1 MTNTAIPQN
10 SIEPKTRSAMVD
22 FSLMLCVPLIVA
34 IFIHGVSAIVTVAIS
49 VITCAIL
56 LVLGKFFFKATAT
69 FKDSSPFV
77 VGVSVALLLPPTSP
91 WWMTV
96 ITAVFAMG
104 VCVLPFGTLDKAP
117 FAPAVASICFAT
129 LCWPELLFNYSP
141 HSYPLSKMLSL
152 GISIDD
158 NIIAVTEVLVGN
170 VPSALGT
177 GCILALIGSFLLVV
191 VRRPKD
197 SIPTITFILAVCLM
211 AILFPR
217 VATGR
222 FISVVM
228 ELCSGMLFFCAVFFM
243 SAPNNMPE
251 KLLGKI
257 VWGFVSGVICMVIRY
272 VSPIEESV
280 SFGILISC
288 SMSDLFDKLPYT
300 RKEKRKIKENEPYTE
315 IEIITVVPDE
325 IFNEIPDIHSDEPS
339 NEIENTDEDSLS
351 QPNLE
356 SESLES
362 VVSEENAVN
371 DLESPF
377 VTGGDLDE

>member
-1 MTNTAIPQN
+1 MTNTTTPQN
-10 SIEPKTRSAMVD
+10 SIEPKTRSALVD
-22 FSLMLCVPLIVA
+22 FSLMLCVPLVVA

-49 VITCAIL
+49 VVTCAIL
-56 LVLGKFFFKATAT
+56 LFLGKFLFKATAT
-69 FKDSSPFV
+69 FKNSSPFI
-77 VGVSVALLLPPTSP
+77 VGVSVALLLPPTAP

-96 ITAVFAMG
+96 ITAVFAMS
-104 VCVLPFGTLDKAP
+104 VCVLPFGTLDKTP

-129 LCWPELLFNYSP
+129 LCWPELLFNYSS
-141 HSYPLSKMLSL
+141 HSYSLSKMLSL

-158 NIIAVTEVLVGN
+158 NIIAVTEALVGN

-191 VRRPKD
+191 IRRPKD
-197 SIPTITFILAVCLM
+197 AISTITFILAVCLM

-222 FISVVM
+222 FISVIM
-228 ELCSGMLFFCAVFFM
+228 ELCSGMLFFCAVFFI

-257 VWGFVSGVICMVIRY
+257 VWGFVSGVICMTIRY

-280 SFGILISC
+280 GFGILISC
-288 SMSDLFDKLPYT
+288 SISDLFDKLPYT
-300 RKEKRKIKENEPYTE
+300 RKEKQKIKENEPYTE
-315 IEIITVVPDE
+315 IEVITVVPDE
-325 IFNEIPDIHSDEPS
+325 ILNEIPDVQIGEKDK
-339 NEIENTDEDSLS
+339 EIESTDENSPS
-351 QPNLE
+351 QPNPE